1 MTPSK
6 NKAFLQSLSAD
17 EASHIFKTMLD
28 DDPALVKKA
37 YAIAVEMVSNVSV
50 DDISDDVYHALDS
63 LDIDD
68 LYRSSGKT
76 RHGYVDPTDRA
87 GEMFEE
93 ALSSFIYDMEQ
104 NQKRG
109 LPSTAKAY
117 CIGIIKGLLR
127 YKEGNSSE
135 VSDWVPDA
143 PDESIIT
150 VVEEW
155 KKSNP
160 SDDDIAE
167 VMHLIGDNSY
177 AKDYLCK

>member
-1 MTPSK
+1 M
-6 NKAFLQSLSAD
+6 A
-17 EASHIFKTMLD
+17 MLANE
-28 DDPALVKKA
+28 PALVKKA
-37 YAIAVEMVSNVSV
+37 YDIAMELVGDANE
-50 DDISDDVYHALDS
+50 DEISDDVYSELNS
-63 LDIDD
+63 LDIDE
-68 LYRSSGKT
+68 LYSSSGRT

-87 GEMFEE
+87 WEMFGE
-93 ALSSFIYDMEQ
+93 ALYPFITEMTL
-104 NQKRG
+104 NQQRS
-109 LPSTAKAY
+109 LPSVAKMH

-127 YKEGNSSE
+127 YKESNSSE

-167 VMHLIGDNSY
+167 VMNIVEDSSY
-177 AKDYLCK
+177 AKWHLCK